1 MQPHFQFIL
10 PTSSSSF
17 QWLPE
22 LQHHAP
28 GVPIVLAGTKLGE
41 LYDNEGMF
49 PFICIFVCH
58 IMSLVGRGMHNLHL
72 VP

>member
-10 PTSSSSF
+10 PTSSFSF

-41 LYDNEGMF
+41 LYDNES
-49 PFICIFVCH
+49 IFVSDNELGGTWDAH
-58 IMSLVGRGMHNLHL
+58 PAFSTLMGV
-72 VP
+72 